1 MMAKII
7 DGKKIAADVR
17 NELKPRIDRLAQNG
31 CTPRLSVILVGQDPA
46 SEVYVRM
53 KTKACQEMGIASET
67 IRLEADVA
75 QRELIGVVRSLN
87 ENRDVHG
94 ILVQLPLPPQID
106 EQRVLDA
113 VDPRKDVDGFH
124 PFNRGRLAAGDATF
138 VPCTPLG
145 IQELLLRSGYPPE
158 RKHVVIVG
166 RSNIV
171 GLPLA
176 NILVQ
181 KRAGANATVT
191 VCHTGTQDIAHFTRQ
206 ADILVA
212 AVGRP
217 EFIGGDMVKQG
228 AVVVDVGVNRVED
241 LNSEKGYRLVGDV
254 AFEAVAQ
261 RAAAITPVPGGVGPM
276 TIAMLLGNTL
286 LAAEK
291 LCASSSIG

>member
-31 CTPRLSVILVGQDPA
+31 CTPRLSVILVGHDPA

-67 IRLEADVA
+67 IGLEADVA

-241 LNSEKGYRLVGDV
+241 LNSEKGYHLVGDV